1 MTAIPDSSA
10 AALQV
15 SVVTPFF
22 NSQEGL
28 ERCIRSVLEQTGASF
43 EYILAD
49 NRSTDASGEIARRYA
64 ATDARIRYVH
74 FDEHLPQRANY
85 NRALRLISTASR
97 YCKMVQA
104 DDFIYPGCLREMVAL
119 AERNPQVGVIG
130 ALRSAGDTVSPQ
142 GAERLASVTNGV
154 EMCRRVLRDEIY
166 PFGSPTTLMFRSDLV
181 RNRPV
186 FFNEDMFFCDVDAV
200 LEALRESDFGFCHEL
215 LTHTERDPTSTF
227 GRIVPYGPTLLD
239 RYTQLRLRGTQ
250 FFSDR
255 EAAALRSQVTREYY
269 EWLTYALRR
278 PDRRPLLKFHRQVLR
293 GAGLGWEWS
302 AGAAA
307 CWRVLQRKFSR
318 RSLATQ

>member
-1 MTAIPDSSA
+1 MSAIPDS
-10 AALQV
+10 LQV

-28 ERCIRSVLEQTGASF
+28 ERCIRSVLEQTGVSF

-49 NRSTDASGEIARRYA
+49 NRSTDGSGEIARRYA
-64 ATDARIRYVH
+64 AKDARIRYVH
-74 FDEHLPQRANY
+74 CDEHLPQRANY

-104 DDFIYPGCLREMVAL
+104 DDFIYPDCLRGMVAL
-119 AERNPQVGVIG
+119 AEQNPQVGVIG
-130 ALRSAGDTVSPQ
+130 ALRSTGDTVCPQ
-142 GAERLASVTNGV
+142 GAERLAGVTNGV
-154 EMCRRVLRDEIY
+154 EMCRRMLRDEIY

-181 RNRPV
+181 RKRPV

-200 LEALRESDFGFCHEL
+200 LETLRESDFGFCQQL

-227 GRIVPYGPTLLD
+227 GRIVPYGPTLLNQ
-239 RYTQLRLRGTQ
+239 YTQLRLRGTQ

-255 EAAALRSQVTREYY
+255 EADTLRTQVTREYY
-269 EWLTYALRR
+269 EWLTYGLRR
-278 PDRRPLLKFHRQVLR
+278 PDRKPLLAFHRSVLR
-293 GAGLGWEWS
+293 GARLDWEWS
-302 AGAAA
+302 AAAA
-307 CWRVLQRKFSR
+307 ALWRVVRRRFSG